1 MEKLTS
7 SVLKVFEG
15 KNVNVLVNKEYK
27 IRVLFC
33 GRKRRRKNGTSETVT
48 THIVRKLQ
56 TSQIIQD

>member
-7 SVLKVFEG
+7 SVLKVFER

-27 IRVLFC
+27 IGVLFC
-33 GRKRRRKNGTSETVT
+33 SRRRKNGTSETVT

>member
-1 MEKLTS
+1 M
-7 SVLKVFEG
+7 
-15 KNVNVLVNKEYK
+15 NVLVNKEYK

-33 GRKRRRKNGTSETVT
+33 SRKRRRKNGTSETVI